1 MDNYYYIARDIVR
14 QILNQGTLYETDAY
28 PDAPVKSIVYSDGLA
43 GVVVADGDNGQKFIS
58 YDAIVTAPD
67 IEPGSIVGSR
77 LYLYPNN
84 EYLSVAPFDDDDWTS
99 FCVAIRLPNRLGSDV
114 PVIKFIS
121 LGCNAEVEQKQDVK
135 SPVPDAVSQ
144 ALQNSMV
151 SYEPKAGT
159 NKPATHKPATHNT
172 KGWDYVGKAC
182 PDCGGELVYRVNS
195 NNNTKFIGCQNW
207 ARGCRF
213 SCATDKLE
221 EILNPPAGPKLV
233 DDDLPF

>member
-1 MDNYYYIARDIVR
+1 MDNYYYIARDIVQ

-58 YDAIVTAPD
+58 YDAVVTAPD

-159 NKPATHKPATHNT
+159 NKPATHNT

-221 EILNPPAGPKLV
+221 EILNPPTGPKLV